1 MLKNALYTVI
11 HYASTMVW
19 LINGLFC
26 KVLNLVPRHR
36 QIVSEILSD
45 RFAFEL
51 TTLIGLLE
59 ILIALWILTGYK
71 SRFNTLFQMLSIF
84 AMNLLEFWLVPELLL
99 FGRINFLFAM
109 LFNILLYFNEFHLK
123 NYQTKYVQS
132 I

>member
-1 MLKNALYTVI
+1 MLKNSLYTVV
-11 HYASTMVW
+11 HYASIMVW
-19 LINGLFC
+19 LISGLFC

-36 QIVSEILSD
+36 QIVSEILST
-45 RFAFEL
+45 RLAFEL

-109 LFNILLYFNEFHLK
+109 LFNVLLYFNEFHLK
-123 NYQTKYVQS
+123 NYKTKYA
-132 I
+132 